1 MKKLVAILL
10 AVTMIF
16 TLCACGKEK
25 STGEKIETYEYV
37 KTVKMGKPDVKLDPV
52 AALKGLK
59 VVPQIFYG
67 RHLSEGY
74 LNTLAIK
81 DGVKYE
87 HPEKGEILISSLPTG
102 FIAGPTSI
110 TENISFCKD
119 YNIMKVR
126 FDSSEGNLDLFAAY
140 ELSGNKIT
148 LTVVDS
154 YTFNDY
160 LFEADVK
167 LTEQKFTYTYTLEG
181 DTIIFSDGVDSMVY
195 SNASVGAQTLTIEG
209 YLDDNSPDTP
219 DDSMYSFLM
228 SNLHGTAIG
237 NKEIAESKLRVLRA
251 DYEQASSTYSTDGVL
266 TLTREDPKTG
276 ETYTKQYLMLLCGMD
291 GFVLC
296 DGVRTYCYTK
306 GYNEIAA
313 EELGHNLDPVQIE
326 ALKSMN
332 GFDLSDIVEMRNKLF
347 KELEEELKK
356 QGVNATVNRKNGEIA
371 LDSTVLFATGE
382 ANLSDTGKAFLQK
395 FVSCYT
401 AVVLKDEYTDFLSRV
416 MIEGHTDSTGT
427 VEVNK
432 PLSQNRADAVLQY
445 VQFVASADS
454 SLSPSQ
460 ITAIKNL
467 LDAFGYASERLVFN
481 PDGTENLDASRRVGF
496 RFIID
501 LNPDTIE
508 AAE

>member
-1 MKKLVAILL
+1 MKKLIAILL
-10 AVTMIF
+10 VGAMMF

-25 STGEKIETYEYV
+25 TTGEKIETFEYV
-37 KTVKMGKPDVKLDPV
+37 NTVKMGKPEVKLDPV
-52 AALKGLK
+52 AALRGLK

-81 DGVKYE
+81 EGVEYE

-110 TENISFCKD
+110 TENISYCKD

-126 FDSSEGNLDLFAAY
+126 YDSSEGNLDLFAAY

-148 LTVVDS
+148 LTIVDS
-154 YTFNDY
+154 YTFNEY
-160 LFEADVK
+160 AFIADVK

-181 DTIIFSDGVDSMVY
+181 DTIIFSDGVNSMVY
-195 SNASVGAQTLTIEG
+195 SNASVGAQTLIIEG
-209 YLDDNSPDTP
+209 YLDENSPDTP

-237 NKEIAESKLRVLRA
+237 DKEIAETKLRILRE
-251 DYEQASSTYSTDGVL
+251 DYEQASSTYSTDGIF

-276 ETYTKQYLMLLCGMD
+276 KTYTKQYLMLLCGMD

-296 DGVRTYCYTK
+296 DGVKTYCYTK
-306 GYNEIAA
+306 SYNEIAA

-326 ALKSMN
+326 ALKSMD
-332 GFDLSDIVEMRNKLF
+332 GFTLSDIIEVRNKLF

-382 ANLSDTGKAFLQK
+382 ANLSDSGKVFLQK

-427 VEVNK
+427 IEINK

-445 VQFVASADS
+445 VKFVVSADS
-454 SLSPSQ
+454 SLSPTQ
-460 ITAIKNL
+460 ISSCGNLFDTA
-467 LDAFGYASERLVFN
+467 GYASERLVFN
-481 PDGTENLDASRRVGF
+481 ADGTENLDASRRVGF

-501 LNPDTIE
+501 LNPEAIE
-508 AAE
+508 TAE